1 MSCAFDCENANLTIL
16 LSLRRSSLGIF
27 MFVLLY
33 DVRRNAQCVA
43 IYILYYI
50 GLKTFNSIIPLI
62 DI

>member
-1 MSCAFDCENANLTIL
+1 
-16 LSLRRSSLGIF
+16 